1 MTGRTFGLLLKSCL
15 LQFILLATAHLSA
28 GAQNAIPRPEHPQPQ
43 LERKDWL
50 NLNGPWQ
57 FEIDP
62 GNSGEERGLNLD
74 APYSRTIRVPFC
86 PESSLS
92 GVAYKDFMLAVWYR
106 RSFDLPDSWQ
116 GRRIILHFGAVDYDA
131 KVWVN
136 GQPAGTHRGGYSPFS
151 FDVTGLVKNEG
162 NTVVVRAYD
171 DTRSGLQPKG
181 KQCSSYESRGVHYTR
196 TTGIWQTVWLEAVG
210 ATCLKSFRVYP
221 DADKGV
227 VNLHLR
233 LDGKTEG
240 LKVRVRALAEG
251 KPAGEITAPAQ
262 NLLPLYLPLTV
273 RKLWNPGRPYLYDL
287 EITVLDNAGRPVDQV
302 KSYFG
307 LRKVE

>member
-106 RSFDLPDSWQ
+106 RSGSFSMHFIATVSRSR
-116 GRRIILHFGAVDYDA
+116 GTRRSRF
-131 KVWVN
+131 
-136 GQPAGTHRGGYSPFS
+136 RGGLGS
-151 FDVTGLVKNEG
+151 LV
-162 NTVVVRAYD
+162 R
-171 DTRSGLQPKG
+171 
-181 KQCSSYESRGVHYTR
+181 
-196 TTGIWQTVWLEAVG
+196 IWA
-210 ATCLKSFRVYP
+210 R
-221 DADKGV
+221 
-227 VNLHLR
+227 R
-233 LDGKTEG
+233 L
-240 LKVRVRALAEG
+240 
-251 KPAGEITAPAQ
+251 
-262 NLLPLYLPLTV
+262 
-273 RKLWNPGRPYLYDL
+273 
-287 EITVLDNAGRPVDQV
+287 
-302 KSYFG
+302 
-307 LRKVE
+307 